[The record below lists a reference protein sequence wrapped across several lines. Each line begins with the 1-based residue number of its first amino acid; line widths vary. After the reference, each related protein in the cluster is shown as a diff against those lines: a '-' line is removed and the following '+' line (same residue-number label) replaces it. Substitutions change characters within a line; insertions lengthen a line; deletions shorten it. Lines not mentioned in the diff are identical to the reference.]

1 MLALRGY
8 GRLSAYRSIKGCSVH
23 NSSALQMAL
32 ALAFW
37 LRDSGAGGSKMRI
50 VGIVALSAALVGCAA
65 SRQEVATRLGDQY
78 VGQNVDALVIK
89 FGPPASTFKM
99 NSGDTS
105 YIWQLGNQTNI
116 NTDRGSGIASTQFCK
131 VSVIAAK
138 MGVVSQLNTEDSNAG
153 GGLGGALGM
162 YGSICANRLGME
174 RQS

>member
-1 MLALRGY
+1 M
-8 GRLSAYRSIKGCSVH
+8 SSI
-23 NSSALQMAL
+23 
-32 ALAFW
+32 AF
-37 LRDSGAGGSKMRI
+37 
-50 VGIVALSAALVGCAA
+50 A
-65 SRQEVATRLGDQY
+65 SRLRLADRAVGGQPKCEFWESWRSAPRWLVAPRLGREVATRLGDQY

-116 NTDRGSGIASTQFCK
+116 NSDRGSGIASTQFCK
-131 VSVIAAK
+131 VSVIASK
-138 MGVVSQLNTEDSNAG
+138 TGVVSQLNTEDSNAG

-162 YGSICANRLGME
+162 YGSICVNRLGME